1 MTLFERIKSLDK
13 KGLAIIL
20 ATAYMSG
27 KGKADA
33 KEAVKVYKSYRLAL
47 DKEVEEE

>member
-1 MTLFERIKSLDK
+1 MTLFEKIKSFDK

-20 ATAYMSG
+20 TTAYMAG
-27 KGKADA
+27 KGKSDA